1 MSFSTTFINQPN
13 YFGTQMAD
21 PRFAGQTTFSWTV
34 NVNTTMPFMTS
45 AEDFFVV
52 FSGDGDRVVR
62 VFTTPY

>member
-45 AEDFFVV
+45 AEDQMIALEIVGV
-52 FSGDGDRVVR
+52 PPVAPIAG
-62 VFTTPY
+62 